1 MRFVPRAVMVGFIS
15 GVGVNT
21 VLGQLGNF
29 TGYAASGANRVLR
42 TVNLFLNIGS
52 IDIPTVTV
60 GIVTLGLII
69 WLERT
74 RLGGLGLVVAIVL
87 GSGLAV
93 LFEHWGHHIEAVGD
107 VTQMPDGLPLVT
119 MPVFSEMPSLIV
131 PAVALAFVG
140 LVQGAGVS
148 AAFPNPDGS
157 PPNSSRDFIAQG
169 AGSIVSGLFQ
179 GMPTG
184 GSMSAT
190 ALVVQAGAKTRMSLF
205 ISGGV
210 MAVVV
215 VLFSDLVGHTAFP
228 ALAALLIVV
237 GAATIRPQQFLS
249 VVKTGPVQATVV
261 ISTFVLTVI
270 IPVPQ
275 AVLAGVAIAVLL
287 HVIQQSNKVVIK
299 RLELDADGHIRE
311 SDPPSTVGAGEVVL
325 LQPYGSL
332 FFASSAGLANQLP
345 EVESTTDRSMVVVR
359 LRGVD
364 DLGMSV
370 ANILAKYGEDLHG
383 ARSRLVLNGNET
395 LMRQLANNGTL
406 ARIGP
411 ENFYLGNE
419 WHGRTLRRADADGR
433 LWIDQQP
440 AERPGP
446 AVDEAITSDPDSIV
460 VGNAATKSPAADT
473 DGEPSA
479 ADTDNESSAADTD
492 IGDGTGSDGP
502 ERLEPGVRPPHE

>member
-1 MRFVPRAVMVGFIS
+1 MVVAGIVKAGSLLRFVPRAVMVGFIS

-29 TGYAASGANRVLR
+29 TGYDASGANRVLR

-52 IDIPTVTV
+52 VDIPTVTV
-60 GIVTLGLII
+60 GIVTLGLIL

-87 GSGLAV
+87 GIRPGRAV
-93 LFEHWGHHIEAVGD
+93 RALGTRTSRRSATSPE
-107 VTQMPDGLPLVT
+107 MPDGLPLVT
-119 MPVFSEMPSLIV
+119 MPVFREMPSLIV

-148 AAFPNPDGS
+148 AAFPNPDGRPRTRRGTSSGRAPAASS
-157 PPNSSRDFIAQG
+157 PACSRACRQADRC
-169 AGSIVSGLFQ
+169 
-179 GMPTG
+179 PR
-184 GSMSAT
+184 T
-190 ALVVQAGAKTRMSLF
+190 ALVVQAGAKTRTSLF

-215 VLFSDLVGHTAFP
+215 VLFSDLVGYTSFP

-261 ISTFVLTVI
+261 IATFVLTVI

-332 FFASSAGLANQLP
+332 FFASSAGLASQLP
-345 EVESTTDRSMVVVR
+345 EVDSATDRSVVVVR

-370 ANILAKYGEDLHG
+370 ANVLAKYGEDLRA
-383 ARSRLVLNGNET
+383 ARSRLVLSGNET

-433 LWIDQQP
+433 QWIEQQP
-440 AERPGP
+440 AERPGAAVARRSRAIPTASWP
-446 AVDEAITSDPDSIV
+446 AALPP
-460 VGNAATKSPAADT
+460 SPEAADT
-473 DGEPSA
+473 A
-479 ADTDNESSAADTD
+479 ASPRPPTTDNDPGRAA
-492 IGDGTGSDGP
+492 
-502 ERLEPGVRPPHE
+502 EH